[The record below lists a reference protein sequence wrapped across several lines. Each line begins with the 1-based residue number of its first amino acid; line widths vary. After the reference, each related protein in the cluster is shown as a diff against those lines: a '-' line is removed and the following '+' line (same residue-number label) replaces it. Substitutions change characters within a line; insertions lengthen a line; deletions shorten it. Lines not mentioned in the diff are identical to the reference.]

1 MKRSRLIKLAA
12 VAGLTAPLL
21 AGVPAASAAPPYRE
35 EIVEPFSNLI
45 DNYCGVTGLSVVDAG
60 TFRSSLQVQ
69 TRNSGLEYFLEH
81 IRVSETVTNAADP
94 AGPAVRIETAF
105 IQKDL
110 KLTQGADGTF
120 TILQLLTGP
129 STAYGPD
136 GKAIA
141 RDPGQI
147 RFKIVIAADG
157 TETVTVDK
165 PSTGRSDDYCEAI
178 VGVIG

>member
-12 VAGLTAPLL
+12 VAGLTAPVLVGL
-21 AGVPAASAAPPYRE
+21 PAASAAPPTFD
-35 EIVEPFSNLI
+35 EIDEPFVNVI
-45 DNYCGVTGLSVVDAG
+45 TNYCGVTGLTAVDRG
-60 TFRSSLQVQ
+60 TFHSSLKVQ
-69 TRNSGLEYFLEH
+69 TRKDGLEYFLEH
-81 IRVSETVTNAADP
+81 IVVSETITNAARP

-110 KLTQGADGTF
+110 KLTEGADGTF

-147 RFKIVIAADG
+147 RFKIVIAPDG
-157 TETVTVDK
+157 TETVTVAK
-165 PSTGRSDDYCEAI
+165 PSTGRSDDYCAAI